1 MPRPKEFDTTVHVRL
16 DFMQHAFLKQL
27 AQLGGI
33 SMAQAVRVVI
43 ENAMQDVLD
52 GRVPTDEGDTK

>member
-1 MPRPKEFDTTVHVRL
+1 MGRPKEFDTTVHVRL
-16 DFMQHAFLKQL
+16 DFMQHAFIKQL

-33 SMAQAVRVVI
+33 TMAAALRAVV

-52 GRVPTDEGDTK
+52 GRTQR

>member
-1 MPRPKEFDTTVHVRL
+1 MARPKEFDTTIHVRL

-33 SMAQAVRVVI
+33 TLADALRAVV
-43 ENAMQDVLD
+43 ESAMQDVLA
-52 GRVPTDEGDTK
+52 GRVPEEEGAAK